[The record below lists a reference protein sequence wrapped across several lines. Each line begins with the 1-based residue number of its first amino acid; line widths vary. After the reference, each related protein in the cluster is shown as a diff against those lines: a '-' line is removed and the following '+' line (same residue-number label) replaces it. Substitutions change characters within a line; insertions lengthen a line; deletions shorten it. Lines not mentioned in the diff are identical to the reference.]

1 MKAIRLPHRFR
12 RNEGV
17 AAVELALVLPLLLVI
32 LFGIID
38 FGLYFYNDL
47 QLTHV
52 ARDAARHLTVGQEG
66 DADAA
71 IDNATL
77 VSTTITSRD
86 LDAGSH
92 ANDATVT
99 LTATYQTLTPLP
111 AMLGFFGG
119 GLGSTMDINAT
130 AIMRRE

>member
-1 MKAIRLPHRFR
+1 MLR
-12 RNEGV
+12 RQFKKDHGV

-52 ARDAARHLTVGQEG
+52 ARDAARHLTVGHEG
-66 DADAA
+66 DAQDA
-71 IDNATL
+71 IDNAVL
-77 VSTTITSRD
+77 ISTTITASN
-86 LDAGSH
+86 LDEGSH

-111 AMLGFFGG
+111 TMLGFFGG
-119 GLGSTMDINAT
+119 GLGSTIDIDAT